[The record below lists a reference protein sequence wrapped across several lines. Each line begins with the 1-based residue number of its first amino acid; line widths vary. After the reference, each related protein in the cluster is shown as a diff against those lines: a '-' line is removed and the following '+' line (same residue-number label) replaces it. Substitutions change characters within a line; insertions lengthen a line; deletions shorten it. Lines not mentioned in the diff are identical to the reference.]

1 MNVNAALTPIF
12 MLILIR
18 ILLFGLRTISQTCD
32 PAKPTTKERPFQ
44 LLPAKA
50 FQEVRDTTPC

>member
-18 ILLFGLRTISQTCD
+18 ILLFGLRTISQTSD

-50 FQEVRDTTPC
+50 IQK